1 MTNSSVIRFLRT
13 ATFAA
18 LLVFAAVPARAQPP
32 SARTRVDVLEMPWR
46 AIGKLQA
53 VAGSLR
59 MTCTAALV
67 GPRTVLSAAHCLY
80 NVRTRRFF
88 LPSSLHFVVG
98 LEGQGFAAA
107 TVAEALVIGP
117 GYDPNDAGATRGSD
131 WALITLAAPMAAGT
145 PLLPVAR
152 RLPAAGAAVMVGG
165 YAQDNPNVLTAD
177 TECHV
182 TGFAV
187 DGRGRRLI
195 LHDCAAPHGVSGA
208 PLLIKGNTGW
218 SIVGINVARA
228 RTGAVGLAVTLDEV
242 QDRP

>member
-1 MTNSSVIRFLRT
+1 MTHSSVIRFLR
-13 ATFAA
+13 AAALAA
-18 LLVFAAVPARAQPP
+18 LLVAAAVPARTQP
-32 SARTRVDVLEMPWR
+32 SNTRTRVDVLEMPWR

-59 MTCTAALV
+59 TTCTAALV

-88 LPSSLHFVVG
+88 PPSSLHFVAG

-107 TVAEALVIGP
+107 AVAEALTTGP
-117 GYDPNDAGATRGSD
+117 GYDPDDADATRGSD
-131 WALITLAAPMAAGT
+131 WALITLTAPMPAGV
-145 PLLPVAR
+145 PLLPLGR
-152 RLPAAGAAVMVGG
+152 RLPTAGAVAMIGG
-165 YAQDNPNVLTAD
+165 YARDNPNVLTAD
-177 TECHV
+177 TGCHV

-195 LHDCAAPHGVSGA
+195 LHDCAAMHGVSGA
-208 PLLIKGNTGW
+208 PLLVKGDAGW

-228 RTGAVGLAVTLDEV
+228 GAIGLAVTLDEI
-242 QDRP
+242 QGRL